1 MIQTLAWE
9 ENGERIE
16 LDITNYT
23 FAIIPKNVELTQ
35 SYDLRKGLL
44 SLRKNNG
51 DEFDVVGVISSFS
64 AEQVSELSAIGVT
77 YATGYQ
83 EVLSFL
89 LSQ

>member
-1 MIQTLAWE
+1 MTQLLAWE
-9 ENGERIE
+9 ENDERIE

-23 FAIIPKNVELTQ
+23 FAIIPKNSELTQ

-44 SLRKNNG
+44 SLRKNSG
-51 DEFDVVGVISSFS
+51 HEFDVVGVVSSFS
-64 AEQVSELSAIGVT
+64 AEQAWELVAIGAI

-89 LSQ
+89 LS